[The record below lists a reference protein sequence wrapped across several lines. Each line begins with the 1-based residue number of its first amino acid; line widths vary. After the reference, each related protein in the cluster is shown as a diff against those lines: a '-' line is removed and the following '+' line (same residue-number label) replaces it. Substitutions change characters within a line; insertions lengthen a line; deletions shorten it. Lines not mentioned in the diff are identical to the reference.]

1 MEHPSDLKRA
11 SPGVYGMKQ
20 SVVSQS
26 PMSSPKKCRCESTK
40 RSKSPSKT
48 IGLGN
53 GRNLEIVSDSSNDAF
68 TFLCSHPEIR
78 STVDPTK
85 HTTSF
90 SEIQSSMSKVVDN
103 GSYDVNGSN
112 GSNGSNESSGS
123 NTTNKRSPHSDPA
136 AAPSDIPTSI
146 ADAPPKPS
154 SLEPST
160 DQCSSVLVDSHEL
173 PQTQLLRCGD
183 FVISDYIIITS
194 SLSSSNI
201 DRIRA
206 FASRA
211 SVLWMQDFPH
221 ETSLVDAS
229 NPLESAPNVTVCSR
243 QQPTRGKNRRKR
255 AQRFILVIRAKDGW
269 CKRTVKYLY
278 GLAQ

>member
-1 MEHPSDLKRA
+1 MGMPNDLKRV

-20 SVVSQS
+20 SVLTQS
-26 PMSSPKKCRCESTK
+26 PMSSPKKCRRESTK

-48 IGLGN
+48 IGLSN

-68 TFLCSHPEIR
+68 TYLCCHPEVR
-78 STVDPTK
+78 STVDSTK
-85 HTTSF
+85 NTTSF
-90 SEIQSSMSKVVDN
+90 SNIQTNTSATISKVAGVLN
-103 GSYDVNGSN
+103 GTSDD
-112 GSNGSNESSGS
+112 
-123 NTTNKRSPHSDPA
+123 TNVHSRHSDSLVITSNVPPPISDA
-136 AAPSDIPTSI
+136 TPKIPSPSPDLSIPTDQHSSVPSDSR
-146 ADAPPKPS
+146 
-154 SLEPST
+154 
-160 DQCSSVLVDSHEL
+160 EL

-194 SLSSSNI
+194 SLSSSNM

-211 SVLWMQDFPH
+211 SILWMQDFPH

-229 NPLESAPNVTVCSR
+229 NPSELPPNVTIPAR
-243 QQPTRGKNRRKR
+243 QPMRGKNRRKR

>member
-1 MEHPSDLKRA
+1 MDPYNDLKRA

-20 SVVSQS
+20 SVLTQS
-26 PMSSPKKCRCESTK
+26 PMSSPKKCRRESTK

-68 TFLCSHPEIR
+68 TYLCSHPEAR

-85 HTTSF
+85 NTTSF
-90 SEIQSSMSKVVDN
+90 SDIQTNTSVTVSKVSSVVDTASH
-103 GSYDVNGSN
+103 GSSVQSL
-112 GSNGSNESSGS
+112 
-123 NTTNKRSPHSDPA
+123 HSDPSA
-136 AAPSDIPTSI
+136 TTPDVPPPISNVPPKISSPSAELSIPTDQRSSVPSDSR
-146 ADAPPKPS
+146 
-154 SLEPST
+154 
-160 DQCSSVLVDSHEL
+160 EL

-194 SLSSSNI
+194 SLSSSNM

-211 SVLWMQDFPH
+211 SILWMQDFPH

-229 NPLESAPNVTVCSR
+229 NPSKFPPNVTIPAR